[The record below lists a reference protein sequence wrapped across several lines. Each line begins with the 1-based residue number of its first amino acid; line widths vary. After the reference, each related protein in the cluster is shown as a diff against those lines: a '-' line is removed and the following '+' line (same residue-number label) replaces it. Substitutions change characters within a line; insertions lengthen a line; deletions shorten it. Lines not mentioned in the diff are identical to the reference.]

1 MKIIFLD
8 ADGTL
13 LHSDGHIPESAI
25 KACKLAQKSGHK
37 VCLGTGRQIVEI
49 IGDLKK
55 IDYDACICGSGSTV
69 VIDHKIV
76 QDSHFNEEEVSAIQ
90 SYFFDHHIPIIVEG
104 SQGLF
109 STQDVIDFLNG
120 NLDELCKGWSPE
132 EKQNHSLALVIQ
144 QIHVVDQNMLKQIPF
159 NKIAFLNSP
168 IDVQEIIQKFNT
180 QYDVIPSTYAPY
192 GKQSGEITR
201 KNITKANG
209 IDVIAKYYHVSKEDI
224 ISVGDNYNDL
234 PMFEKSGCSIA
245 MGNSVEDVKKAA
257 NIVTYDIDHDGIY
270 HAFQQLHIID

>member
-25 KACKLAQKSGHK
+25 TACQLAQKNGHK
-37 VCLGTGRQIVEI
+37 ICLGTGRQVVEI

-76 QDSHFNEEEVSAIQ
+76 QDSHFNEKEADRLKQ
-90 SYFFDHHIPIIVEG
+90 FFFDNHIPFIVEG

-109 STQDVIDFLNG
+109 SDQSVVNFLNG
-120 NLDELCKGWSPE
+120 NLDTLCKGLSLE
-132 EKQNHSLALVIQ
+132 EKMNHSLALVIQ
-144 QIHVVDQNMLKQIPF
+144 QIHVVDSEKLKEIPF

-168 IDVQEIIQKFNT
+168 IPVEEIVQKFNDI
-180 QYDVIPSTYAPY
+180 YDVIPSTYAPY
-192 GKQSGEITR
+192 GPMSGEITR
-201 KNITKANG
+201 KNITKASG
-209 IDVIAKYYHVSKEDI
+209 IKVIAKHYNVTKKDI

-234 PMFEKSGCSIA
+234 PMFENSGFSIA
-245 MGNSVEDVKKAA
+245 MGNSVEDVKKVADL
-257 NIVTYDIDHDGIY
+257 VTDDIDHDGIY
-270 HAFQQLHIID
+270 HAFKTLHII